1 MSNKYFYEPKEG
13 MEYLPPVRKHAYDA
27 GLDLTIQETIKIYP
41 GTTEYLPTYVRF
53 ELEDNYC
60 VQVMTRSSTFKKDV
74 VVIPTVVDSGYTG
87 YISTIVT
94 NYNSYPVVI
103 EKGTRLSQAILTKF
117 NIFDNEEMSSD
128 IRNEDGLGSSGD

>member
-1 MSNKYFYEPKEG
+1 MNRYFYEPKNKD
-13 MEYLPPVRKHAYDA
+13 EYLPPSRKHAYDA
-27 GLDLTIQETIKIYP
+27 GLDLTIQETVKIYP

-53 ELEDNYC
+53 ELEPNYC

-74 VVIPTVVDSGYTG
+74 AVIPTVVDSGYTG

-103 EKGTRLSQAILTKF
+103 EKGTRISQAILTKF
-117 NIFDNEEMSSD
+117 EIFDNEEISNSQ
-128 IRNEDGLGSSGD
+128 RNDSGLGSSGD

>member
-1 MSNKYFYEPKEG
+1 MNRYFYEPKNKD
-13 MEYLPPVRKHAYDA
+13 EYLPPSRKHAYDA
-27 GLDLTIQETIKIYP
+27 GLDLTIQETVKIYP

-53 ELEDNYC
+53 ELEPNYC

-94 NYNSYPVVI
+94 NYNSYPVII
-103 EKGTRLSQAILTKF
+103 EKGTRISQAILTKF
-117 NIFDNEEMSSD
+117 EIFDNEEISNSQ
-128 IRNEDGLGSSGD
+128 RNDAGLGSSGD